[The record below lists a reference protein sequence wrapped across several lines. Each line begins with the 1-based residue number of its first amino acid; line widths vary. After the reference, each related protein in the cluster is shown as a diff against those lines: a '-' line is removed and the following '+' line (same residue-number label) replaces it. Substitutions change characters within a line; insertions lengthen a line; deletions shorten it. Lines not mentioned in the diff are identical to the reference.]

1 MNNMSSPV
9 TANEDGIKLK
19 PELMEKEKM
28 YHCFFQKKMIVVFK
42 DDQDLLNCYEIEEEE
57 IIEKIKTISNQDD
70 IEKIFEDYIKQKNLK
85 H

>member
-1 MNNMSSPV
+1 MNNMTYPV

-19 PELMEKEKM
+19 PELMEKEKL
-28 YHCFFQKKMIVVFK
+28 YHCFFQNKMIIVFK
-42 DDQDLLNCYEIEEEE
+42 DDQDLLNCYEIEEQE
-57 IIEKIKTISNQDD
+57 IVEKIKTNSNEED

>member
-9 TANEDGIKLK
+9 TANEEGIKLK

-28 YHCFFQKKMIVVFK
+28 YHCFFQNKMIVVFK
-42 DDQDLLNCYEIEEEE
+42 DDQDLLNCYEIAEEE
-57 IIEKIKTISNQDD
+57 IVEKIKTISNEDD